1 MLVMSSKQSEKL
13 GKLSIDFSDLML
25 PVQKI
30 VNRNVIQNSETQID
44 FDKYEEMLTG
54 MFDELNQKAVKTD
67 ITFSKMVAAQR
78 TKQLKGLEKMF
89 KRLERAERKRQ
100 ADRTKK
106 IEAIYKKLFPINKLQ
121 ERVDNFSKFHLEY
134 GFNFTDEIY
143 DEIKPID
150 FCFTI
155 KTFDN

>member
-1 MLVMSSKQSEKL
+1 
-13 GKLSIDFSDLML
+13 ML

-67 ITFSKMVAAQR
+67 VTLSKMVAAQR
-78 TKQLKGLEKMF
+78 AKQLKGLERML

-100 ADRTKK
+100 ADRTEK
-106 IEAIYKKLFPINKLQ
+106 IEAIYKKLFPFNKLQ
-121 ERVDNFSKFHLEY
+121 ERVDNFSEFHLEY
-134 GFNFTDEIY
+134 GFKFIDEIY
-143 DEIKPID
+143 HEIKPID